1 MIDWRIDA
9 VTFGNCNC
17 DLNCPCQF
25 ELYPTQGH
33 CNGFE
38 IGKIETGIS
47 AISVS
52 TGSASR

>member
-33 CNGFE
+33 CHGFE
-38 IGKIETGIS
+38 IGEIETGHFGDIRLD
-47 AISVS
+47 
-52 TGSASR
+52 GLASR